1 MNYSLTAVVH
11 AATQIPKIPILAC
24 ILKSVLFMPE
34 MEHFSTNGERAHLKM
49 SMPPHI
55 NNFYSL
61 ECHENSQYFIIFYH
75 FIIFLL

>member
-1 MNYSLTAVVH
+1 
-11 AATQIPKIPILAC
+11 
-24 ILKSVLFMPE
+24 MPE